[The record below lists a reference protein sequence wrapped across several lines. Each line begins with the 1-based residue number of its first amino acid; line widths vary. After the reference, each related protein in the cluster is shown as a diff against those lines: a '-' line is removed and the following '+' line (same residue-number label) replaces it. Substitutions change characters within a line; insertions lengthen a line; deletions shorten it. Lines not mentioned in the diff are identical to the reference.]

1 MTNRP
6 MGSRPVSTGNPDLI
20 REDIERTRGNLG
32 QTMEDL
38 AAKADVKARAR
49 EAADRAKAQARE
61 RVMGK
66 AQSMQHQ
73 SEELAHKATE
83 GMQRAGRR
91 PAPMAAAA
99 TAAGAAAAAAGT
111 IIFLRRRR
119 AARARARRGISRLWQ
134 ARMFSHG

>member
-6 MGSRPVSTGNPDLI
+6 MGTRPVSTGNPDLI
-20 REDIERTRGNLG
+20 REDIERTRGDLG
-32 QTMEDL
+32 QTMDEL
-38 AAKADVKARAR
+38 AAKADVKTRAR
-49 EAADRAKAQARE
+49 QAADQAKAQARE
-61 RVMGK
+61 KVVGR
-66 AQSMQHQ
+66 AHSMQHQ

-83 GMQRAGRR
+83 GMQHARRR

-99 TAAGAAAAAAGT
+99 TAAGAAAAAGT

-119 AARARARRGISRLWQ
+119 AAKARARRGISRLWQ